1 MGMLVLCGAAHE
13 STQQCESVLCLLDQC
28 LETCCNRAEG
38 RAAAGSAQQFG
49 VVPLQAQQ
57 AQVTLNK
64 RLK

>member
-1 MGMLVLCGAAHE
+1 MGMFVLCGAHE
-13 STQQCESVLCLLDQC
+13 SSQQGESVLCLLDQC

-38 RAAAGSAQQFG
+38 PVAAGSAQQFG
-49 VVPLQAQQ
+49 LVPRQAQQ